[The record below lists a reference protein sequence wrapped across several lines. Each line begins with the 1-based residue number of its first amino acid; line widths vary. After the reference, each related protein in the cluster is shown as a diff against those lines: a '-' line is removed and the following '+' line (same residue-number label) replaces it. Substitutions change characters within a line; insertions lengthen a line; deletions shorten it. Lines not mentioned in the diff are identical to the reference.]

1 MSEAEHLLMCLRA
14 ICIFLFVSNLFIFSQ
29 FFFFHWI
36 VGLLLLIGSQHP
48 NVGAEKQGN

>member
-29 FFFFHWI
+29 FFFFSI
-36 VGLLLLIGSQHP
+36 GLL
-48 NVGAEKQGN
+48 VFYY